1 MPDLNLAFDLFQQ
14 VALVAISAIG
24 VLLGWW
30 VVGSGS
36 PRQLKMWFVAM
47 DFFMI
52 LWVNFAYFGLNSGSN
67 SGAAILLRAN
77 YGAVALFL
85 SSFFNFYTVSFLKRG
100 KFAKILG
107 IIILSI
113 SVFLFI
119 TSVSSELIVQNAIVR
134 EGRNEIVFGRLG
146 FVFNIFAAQVALIV
160 VAYSFEAY
168 IKSGFEM
175 RRKLKFLVAGVSI
188 FIVANLIFNVGFQVF
203 FQSVRYSIFGDF
215 SAIFLLGFTAYAA
228 IQHKLFDVKVAA
240 AEALTAFLMALLF
253 AKVFSSQ
260 NSAERII
267 DILVF
272 LLASLFGLLLVRSV
286 NREVA
291 QREQLEDLT
300 DKLKHMDDVKN
311 EFISVAA
318 HELRAPLT
326 AIKGY
331 LSMVIDGDAGSISTQ
346 TKEFLQDSLLSN
358 ERMIR
363 LVNNM
368 LDVGRIEEGRIIYQ
382 EGHVKISELAKL
394 AHAEFKLEAER
405 KDLTFELVIAKDIK
419 DKVYVDKDRLHE
431 VIVNFLSNALKYTEE
446 GKVTLSLRNPDVK
459 TVRLEVID
467 TGPGVSD
474 QEKKKLFNK
483 FYRVSSEV
491 GKTIGSGLGLY
502 ISKLLIQKFGGS
514 IGVESKAGEGSNFWF
529 ELPVRDD
536 GPSDRK
542 AVV

>member
-1 MPDLNLAFDLFQQ
+1 MRPLSELDLFIVGTFVAANLILGSVVFFGNYKSKTNLFFLLFAVANSFWSILNYLAYQFVNPDLSLWIIRLVMCFAVLQAFTFFMMIHTYPKSEVKLSKKYLIPILLAIFVACLTTLSPFMYSKVKMEGLVPRPVAGPGMVIFMAVAIPLVLSGITILIKRIKQTSGKLRAQFILLLLGALFMFALILCFNFVLVTFFENTDFIPFSALYMLPFVAFSFYAISKHQILNAKVVGAEILTFIVLIINFVDVIFADNLFQVMQ
-14 VALVAISAIG
+14 RSIV
-24 VLLGWW
+24 
-30 VVGSGS
+30 
-36 PRQLKMWFVAM
+36 F
-47 DFFMI
+47 
-52 LWVNFAYFGLNSGSN
+52 
-67 SGAAILLRAN
+67 ILL
-77 YGAVALFL
+77 L
-85 SSFFNFYTVSFLKRG
+85 
-100 KFAKILG
+100 ILG
-107 IIILSI
+107 IL
-113 SVFLFI
+113 
-119 TSVSSELIVQNAIVR
+119 LI
-134 EGRNEIVFGRLG
+134 
-146 FVFNIFAAQVALIV
+146 
-160 VAYSFEAY
+160 
-168 IKSGFEM
+168 
-175 RRKLKFLVAGVSI
+175 
-188 FIVANLIFNVGFQVF
+188 
-203 FQSVRYSIFGDF
+203 
-215 SAIFLLGFTAYAA
+215 
-228 IQHKLFDVKVAA
+228 
-240 AEALTAFLMALLF
+240 
-253 AKVFSSQ
+253 
-260 NSAERII
+260 
-267 DILVF
+267 
-272 LLASLFGLLLVRSV
+272 RSV
-286 NREVA
+286 AQEV
-291 QREQLEDLT
+291 EQKKRLEELYER
-300 DKLKHMDDVKN
+300 LKRLDDTKN

-446 GKVTLSLRNPDVK
+446 GKVTLNLRNPDVK